1 MIVGREL
8 NVLFDSGA
16 THSFLSETLIPE
28 LNLPMRELQ
37 YDLMVSAPTYKLIK
51 TSRMCP
57 QCPIV
62 VEGRRFKVHLI
73 SLPLQ
78 GLDVIL
84 GMDLLSAN
92 RILIDCSKKELIFPN
107 PEEAEL
113 LSVQQ
118 VLKEVKEG
126 SSCFVILPHVE
137 VEKNE
142 QNLDIPIVNEFN
154 DVFPEEVPRL
164 PPQQE
169 VEFSIDLIPQS
180 WTSISSS
187 ISNGSGGAS

>member
-1 MIVGREL
+1 
-8 NVLFDSGA
+8 
-16 THSFLSETLIPE
+16 
-28 LNLPMRELQ
+28 
-37 YDLMVSAPTYKLIK
+37 
-51 TSRMCP
+51 MCP

-84 GMDLLSAN
+84 GMVWLSAN
-92 RILIDCSKKELIFPN
+92 HILIDCNKKELIFPD

-113 LSVQQ
+113 LSLQQ

-126 SSCFVILPHVE
+126 SSCFIILTHVE

-142 QNLDIPIVNEFN
+142 QNLDIPIVNEFS
-154 DVFPEEVPRL
+154 DVFPEEVPGL
-164 PPQQE
+164 TPQRE
-169 VEFSIDLIPQS
+169 VEFSIDLIPRAGPV
-180 WTSISSS
+180 SI
-187 ISNGSGGAS
+187 AP